1 MIFLHKNHDA
11 MTNTFLSDDTSKS
24 ALAKREIL
32 RLCITHEESS
42 ISFFSKTLGISVPTV
57 TKLISELKEDGFILD
72 EGKIGTSGGRRP
84 SIFGLN
90 PNAGYFVGID
100 VARHHFHIAITDFKG
115 NMLKYIEDIEF
126 VLESN
131 SGSFRQMCRMVQD
144 NVVVAAGIPW
154 IKVLAAGVSLSGRV
168 NPEQGYS
175 LTYFVSDDLPLKD
188 LFQRELN
195 VPVSIENDSR
205 ALTYGEYMYLGK
217 NANKDMIA
225 INLSWGLGMG
235 MILDGHLYY
244 GKSGF
249 SGEIGHFPLLD
260 NNIMCRCGKVGCLE
274 TGASG
279 SALRRIIVE
288 KLKAGRRSSLSKIY
302 KENGNLDLSE
312 ILQAVQD
319 GDVLAIECIGEIGE
333 MLGRGIAGVINIF
346 NPGLVIIGG
355 RLIVG
360 KDHLLLP
367 VRTVV
372 NKYSMARVA
381 SDTKIRLSTLGR
393 KATVLGDCLLARKKL
408 LGI

>member
-1 MIFLHKNHDA
+1 MANSFLGDSTGKNA
-11 MTNTFLSDDTSKS
+11 VI
-24 ALAKREIL
+24 KRDII
-32 RLCITHEESS
+32 RLCIQHNESS
-42 ISFFSKTLGISVPTV
+42 ISYFSKTLGISVPTI
-57 TKLISELKEDGFILD
+57 TKLIGELIEDGYILD

-84 SIFGLN
+84 SIYGLN
-90 PNAGYFVGID
+90 PSAGFFVGID
-100 VARHHFHIAITDFKG
+100 VARHHFHVAITDFKG

-126 VLESN
+126 VLES
-131 SGSFRQMCRMVQD
+131 SGASFRQMCRMVKD
-144 NVVVAAGIPW
+144 AVVAQGVPW

-175 LTYFVSDDLPLKD
+175 LTYFVTDDLPLKE

-205 ALTYGEYMYLGK
+205 ALTYGEYMNLGK
-217 NANKDMIA
+217 DADKNMIA
-225 INLSWGLGMG
+225 FNLSWGLGMG
-235 MILDGHLYY
+235 MILDGKLYY

-260 NNIMCRCGKVGCLE
+260 NDIMCRCGKVGCLE

-279 SALRRIIVE
+279 SALHRHIVE

-302 KENGNLDLSE
+302 KEKGEIDLSE
-312 ILQAVQD
+312 ILDAIEN
-319 GDVLAIECIGEIGE
+319 GDVLAIECIGEVGA

-346 NPGLVIIGG
+346 NPGLVIVGG

-360 KDHLLLP
+360 KEHLLLP
-367 VRTVV
+367 VRTAV
-372 NKYSMARVA
+372 NRLSMPRVTA
-381 SDTKIRLSTLGR
+381 DTKIRLSTLGR
-393 KATVLGDCLLARKKL
+393 KAIVLGDCLLARKKL

>member
-1 MIFLHKNHDA
+1 
-11 MTNTFLSDDTSKS
+11 MTNSFLNDTTGKN
-24 ALAKREIL
+24 AQIKRAIL
-32 RLCITHEESS
+32 RLCISHDESS
-42 ISFFSKTLGISVPTV
+42 ISFFSKSLGISVPTI
-57 TKLISELKEDGFILD
+57 TKLIGELIDEGFLLD

-100 VARHHFHIAITDFKG
+100 IARHHFHIAVMDFRG
-115 NMLKYIEDIEF
+115 NLRQYIEDIEF

-131 SGSFRQMCRMVQD
+131 SASFREMCRMVKD
-144 NVVVAAGIPW
+144 RVVAAGIPW
-154 IKVLAAGVSLSGRV
+154 IKVLAVGVSLSGRV
-168 NPEQGYS
+168 NPEEGYS

-205 ALTYGEYMYLGK
+205 ALTYGEFMTLGK

-235 MILDGHLYY
+235 MILDGRLYY
-244 GKSGF
+244 GKTGF

-260 NNIMCRCGKVGCLE
+260 NDIMCRCGKVGCLE

-279 SALRRIIVE
+279 SALHRMIIE
-288 KLKAGRRSSLSKIY
+288 KLKEGRRSSLY
-302 KENGNLDLSE
+302 KPWKEQGDLDLAV
-312 ILQAVQD
+312 ILKAVQD
-319 GDVLAIECIGEIGE
+319 GDVLAIECIGKIGE
-333 MLGRGIAGVINIF
+333 TLGRGISGIINIF

-360 KDHLLLP
+360 KDHLILP
-367 VRTVV
+367 IRTAV
-372 NKYSMARVA
+372 NRLSMERV
-381 SDTKIRLSTLGR
+381 SSETKIRLSTLGR
-393 KATVLGDCLLARKKL
+393 KAIAIGDCFLSRKKL

>member
-1 MIFLHKNHDA
+1 
-11 MTNTFLSDDTSKS
+11 MTNTFLNDSSSKS
-24 ALAKREIL
+24 SEAKRDIL
-32 RLCITHEESS
+32 RLCITHEDSS
-42 ISFFSKTLGISVPTV
+42 ISYFSKTLGISVPTV
-57 TKLISELKEDGFILD
+57 TKLISELIEEGFILD
-72 EGKIGTSGGRRP
+72 VGKMGTSGGRRP
-84 SIFGLN
+84 SIYGLN
-90 PNAGYFVGID
+90 PSAGYFVGID

-131 SGSFRQMCRMVQD
+131 SESFRDMCRMVKD
-144 NVVVAAGIPW
+144 NVVANGIPW

-205 ALTYGEYMYLGK
+205 ALTYGEYMNLGK
-217 NANKDMIA
+217 NADKDMIA

-249 SGEIGHFPLLD
+249 SGEIGHLPLLD
-260 NNIMCRCGKVGCLE
+260 NNIMCRCGKIGCLE

-279 SALRRIIVE
+279 SALHRIIID
-288 KLKAGRRSSLSKIY
+288 KLKAGRRSSLSRIY
-302 KENGNLDLSE
+302 KERGNLELSE
-312 ILQAVQD
+312 ILKAVSD
-319 GDVLAIECIGEIGE
+319 GDVLAIECIGEIGDT
-333 MLGRGIAGVINIF
+333 LGRGISGIINMF

-360 KDHLLLP
+360 KEHLILP
-367 VRTVV
+367 IRTAV
-372 NKYSMARVA
+372 NKLSMDRVA
-381 SDTKIRLSTLGR
+381 ADTKIRLSTLGR
-393 KATVLGDCLLARKKL
+393 KAIVLGNCLLARKKL

>member
-11 MTNTFLSDDTSKS
+11 MTNTFLNDDTSKS

-144 NVVVAAGIPW
+144 NVVAAGIPW

>member
-1 MIFLHKNHDA
+1 
-11 MTNTFLSDDTSKS
+11 MTSSFLSDTTGKN
-24 ALAKREIL
+24 AQIKREIL
-32 RLCITHEESS
+32 RLCIGHDESS
-42 ISFFSKTLGISVPTV
+42 ISYFSKTLGISVPTI
-57 TKLISELKEDGFILD
+57 TKLIGELIDEGFLLD

-84 SIFGLN
+84 SIYGLD
-90 PNAGYFVGID
+90 PHAGFFIGID

-115 NMLKYIEDIEF
+115 GLLKYIEDIEF
-126 VLESN
+126 VLES
-131 SGSFRQMCRMVQD
+131 SGASFRQMCRMVKD
-144 NVVVAAGIPW
+144 HVVAAGIPW
-154 IKVLAAGVSLSGRV
+154 IKVLAVGVSLSGRV
-168 NPEQGYS
+168 NPEEGYS

-205 ALTYGEYMYLGK
+205 ALTYGEYMSLGK
-217 NANKDMIA
+217 NADKDMIA

-235 MILDGHLYY
+235 MILDGRLYY

-260 NNIMCRCGKVGCLE
+260 NDIMCRCGKVGCLE

-279 SALRRIIVE
+279 SALHRMIVE

-302 KENGNLDLSE
+302 KETGNIELSDILD
-312 ILQAVQD
+312 AVQD
-319 GDVLAIECIGEIGE
+319 GDVLAIECIGEVGE

-346 NPGLVIIGG
+346 NPGLVIVGG

-360 KDHLLLP
+360 KEHLLLP
-367 VRTVV
+367 IRTAV
-372 NKYSMARVA
+372 NRLSMARVT

-393 KATVLGDCLLARKKL
+393 KAICFGDCLLARKKL